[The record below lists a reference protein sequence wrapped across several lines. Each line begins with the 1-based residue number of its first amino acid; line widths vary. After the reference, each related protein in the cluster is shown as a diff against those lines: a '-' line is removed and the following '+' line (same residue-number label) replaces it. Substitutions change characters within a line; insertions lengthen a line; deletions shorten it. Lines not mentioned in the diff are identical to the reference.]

1 MPYRVAVVGATG
13 AVGREMLRALADR
26 EFPAS
31 DVAAL
36 ASGRAVG
43 AQVSFGER
51 NLKVGAVE
59 RFDFSTCDLALFA
72 PAPAIS
78 AVQAPRAAA
87 AGCQVIDASGQ
98 FSLDPDVALVVPEA
112 NPQALARH
120 TRRRIVASPHCTTIQ
135 LAVALRP
142 LHERFGVTR
151 AVVTTFQ
158 AVSDLG
164 REGMDE
170 LFTATKGSFVNDP
183 AKSEQFTKPITFNI
197 IPHIDR
203 FLDDGTTR
211 EEWRLAVEMRKVL
224 DPELAVFATCVRV
237 PVFIGH
243 AMSVAIELLSPAN
256 TGEARDLLR
265 NAPGVVVQ
273 DTREDGG
280 YVTPIDCVGEDAVYV
295 SRLRRDVTVANGLG
309 LWCVTDNLRKGGALN
324 ALQIAEQMVAQGLL
338 TARS

>member
-1 MPYRVAVVGATG
+1 MPYRVAVVGAVG
-13 AVGREMLRALADR
+13 AVGREILRALADR

-31 DVAAL
+31 QVTAL

-59 RFDFSTCDLALFA
+59 RFDFASCDLALMA
-72 PAPAIS
+72 AAPAI
-78 AVQAPRAAA
+78 AAAQAPRATS
-87 AGCQVIDASGQ
+87 AGCQVIDTSGQ
-98 FSLDPDVALVVPEA
+98 FSLEPDVALVVPEV
-112 NPQALARH
+112 NPLSLARH
-120 TRRRIVASPHCTTIQ
+120 TRRGIAASPHSTTIQ
-135 LAVALRP
+135 LATVLKP
-142 LHERFGVTR
+142 LHDRFGVRR

-183 AKSEQFTKPITFNI
+183 AKSEQFTKPITFDL

-203 FLDDGTTR
+203 FLDDGQTR

-224 DPELAVFATCVRV
+224 DPDVAIFATAVRV

-243 AMSVAIELLSPAN
+243 ALSVSVELRDPAN
-256 TGEARDLLR
+256 AGEARDLLR
-265 NAPGVVVQ
+265 SAPGVVVQ

-280 YVTPIDCVGEDAVYV
+280 YTTPIDCVGEDAVYV
-295 SRLRRDVTVANGLG
+295 SRVRRDPTVPNGLG
-309 LWCVTDNLRKGGALN
+309 FWCVTDNLRKGGALN
-324 ALQIAEQMVAQGLL
+324 AVQIAESLVGQGLL
-338 TARS
+338 AERE